1 MTPEQKKIIPLFL
14 TLAFISFALR
24 LYHVNQGLWF
34 DEIHTLAFYAGK
46 DLHTILTSL
55 KEPNNH
61 ILFSLLAKISITIFG
76 ISEWSFRLPSV
87 IIGGL
92 TPPVCYLL
100 FRKKAGELPAFLAGI
115 FMSLSFWMVWYSQ
128 DGRGYAGLILF
139 STLSQV
145 LYLDGR
151 EKGGNRIAVLYL
163 ASAAISAYFFL
174 YGIFVIA
181 GQIVYGFLI
190 WLRAGKE
197 KKMMTFLLPAIALA
211 VVLVLYAPGLPDLLS
226 YALSPQ
232 GGRNLESAWFNLRFF
247 RDLAETLSG
256 SHFLWV
262 AVFMGAISVLGL
274 FRLFKLWPGLVY
286 LYLLATGLLIFSI
299 LAARVFIC
307 ARFLTFLIPFFFLS
321 AAAAI
326 DWFAGAANKRIPLLK
341 KNIIVIAFAT
351 LICFCLAV
359 SLARY
364 YKLGKQ
370 GFKDAAL
377 YIQKSHPGKPVVS
390 FGMANIEFLFYCPDA
405 RPHPGVKPL
414 SPDDVRGGMLVA
426 FYPQSWS
433 PGNVDFIRRFCE
445 LEKEWPSAGY
455 DNSTVYLY
463 HCFNKIDQNEGP
475 GK

>member
-1 MTPEQKKIIPLFL
+1 MTPGQKKIIPPFL
-14 TLAFISFALR
+14 TLAVISFALR

-34 DEIHTLAFYAGK
+34 DEIHTLAFYASK
-46 DLHTILTSL
+46 DLHTVLTSL

-87 IIGGL
+87 IFGGL

-100 FRKKAGELPAFLAGI
+100 FRKKAGELCSFLAGV

-139 STLSQV
+139 SVLSQV
-145 LYLDGR
+145 LYLDWL
-151 EKGGNRIAVLYL
+151 EKGGKRTAVLYL

-181 GQIVYGFLI
+181 GQIAYGFLI

-197 KKMMTFLLPAIALA
+197 KKMTSFLLPVIALA

-232 GGRNLESAWFNLRFF
+232 GGRNIRSAWFNLQFF

-256 SHFLWV
+256 IHFLWF
-262 AVFMGAISVLGL
+262 AVLMCGISVLGL
-274 FRLFKLWPGLVY
+274 FRLFKLWPGLVC
-286 LYLLATGLLIFSI
+286 LYLSAAGLLIFSI

-307 ARFLTFLIPFFFLS
+307 ARFLTFLIPFFFLG

-326 DWFAGAANKRIPLLK
+326 DWFAGATNKKLPLLE
-341 KNIIVIAFAT
+341 KNIIAVSLAA
-351 LICFCLAV
+351 LICFCLSV

-377 YIQKSHPGKPVVS
+377 YIQKNHPGKPVVS
-390 FGMANIEFLFYCPDA
+390 FGMANIEFLFYCPHA
-405 RPHPGVKPL
+405 RPHPGIKPL
-414 SPDDVRGGMLVA
+414 SPDDVTGGVLAA

-433 PGNVDFIRRFCE
+433 PGNVDFIRNSCE

-455 DNSTVYLY
+455 ANSTVYLY
-463 HCFNKIDQNEGP
+463 NCFKKIDKNEGP

>member
-24 LYHVNQGLWF
+24 LYHVSQGLWF
-34 DEIHTLAFYAGK
+34 DEIHTLAFYASK

-87 IIGGL
+87 IIGGM

-100 FRKKAGELPAFLAGI
+100 FRKKAGELSAFLAGV

-128 DGRGYAGLILF
+128 DGRGYAGFIFF
-139 STLSQV
+139 SVLSQV
-145 LYLDGR
+145 LYLDWR
-151 EKGGNRIAVLYL
+151 EKGGKRTAVLYL
-163 ASAAISAYFFL
+163 ACAAISAYFFL

-181 GQIVYGFLI
+181 GQIAYGFLI

-211 VVLVLYAPGLPDLLS
+211 VVLVLYAPGLSDLLS

-232 GGRNLESAWFNLRFF
+232 GGRNLSSAWFNLQFF
-247 RDLAETLSG
+247 RDLAEILSG
-256 SHFLWV
+256 SHLLWF
-262 AVFMGAISVLGL
+262 AVFMFGISGFGM

-286 LYLLATGLLIFSI
+286 LYLLATAPLILSV

-307 ARFLTFLIPFFFLS
+307 ARFLTFLIPLFCLS
-321 AAAAI
+321 AAVAI
-326 DWFAGAANKRIPLLK
+326 DGFAKAANKRLPLLK
-341 KNIIVIAFAT
+341 KNILVIAFAT
-351 LICFCLAV
+351 LICFCLAF

-364 YKLGKQ
+364 YKMGKQ

-377 YIQKSHPGKPVVS
+377 YIQKYHPGKPVVS
-390 FGMANIEFLFYCPDA
+390 FGMANIEFLFYCPHA
-405 RPHPGVKPL
+405 RPHPGIRPL
-414 SPDDVRGGMLVA
+414 SPDDVTGAMLVA

-433 PGNVDFIRRFCE
+433 PGNVDFINRSCR

-455 DNSTVYLY
+455 DDSTVYLY
-463 HCFNKIDQNEGP
+463 NCFNKIDPNEGP